1 MEMKRRIFLKG
12 VVLSIVGSAFL
23 PAILRFFKK
32 EARLQ
37 YPGPVKQLDPE
48 NINKEA
54 SWKG

>member
-1 MEMKRRIFLKG
+1 MKKRIFLKG
-12 VVLSIVGSAFL
+12 IVLSIVGSAFL
-23 PAILRFFKK
+23 PAILRFLKK